1 MKPIAVLSG
10 DKRQDYINQYLNENG
25 YPAYL
30 KSTMD
35 FNKDKYIVCS
45 TPLCKKG
52 KYLNCDFYSS
62 FPIETF
68 TKLLKP
74 NQIIFGGSIP
84 KELPDADNIKFI
96 DVLADE
102 TVVWNNSVLTAEG
115 LVSYIINNTDFTI
128 NKSKILIL
136 GFGKC
141 GINIARTL
149 SALSGKIS
157 IYDHTAIHLT
167 QARAYGYEGI
177 DYEDLINHMNK
188 FDIIINTVPM
198 EIFKEAHYSKM
209 KNDCS
214 LFEIASS
221 PYGFHKD
228 LAKKYRLSLITC
240 PGIPGAT
247 APKSAGELIAKSII
261 SYLERTEINGSQ
273 L

>member
-10 DKRQDYINQYLNENG
+10 DKRQNYISQYLKEKG

-30 KSTMD
+30 KSTMN
-35 FNKDKYIVCS
+35 FNQDKYIVCS

-62 FPIETF
+62 FPMETF
-68 TKLLKP
+68 VKLLKP

-84 KELPDADNIKFI
+84 QNLRHVDNIKFI
-96 DVLADE
+96 DVLDDE
-102 TVVWNNSVLTAEG
+102 SVVWNNSILTAEG
-115 LVSYIINNTDFTI
+115 LVSYIIENTDFTI
-128 NKSKILIL
+128 NNAKILIL

-141 GINIARTL
+141 GINIARIL
-149 SALSGKIS
+149 AALSGKIS
-157 IYDHTAIHLT
+157 VYDHTSIHLT

-177 DYEDLINHMNK
+177 DYEDLINHIHK
-188 FDIIINTVPM
+188 FDIIINTVPK
-198 EIFKEAHYSKM
+198 EILGEIHYGKI

-221 PYGFHKD
+221 PYGFHKE
-228 LAKKYRLSLITC
+228 LAEKHHLSLITC

-261 SYLERTEINGSQ
+261 SYLERTEINGS
-273 L
+273 

>member
-10 DKRQDYINQYLNENG
+10 DKRQYYINQYLNQQG

-35 FNKDKYIVCS
+35 FNNDEYIICS

-52 KYLNCDFYSS
+52 KYVNCDFYSS

-68 TKLLKP
+68 LKLLKP
-74 NQIIFGGSIP
+74 NQTIFGGSIP
-84 KELPDADNIKFI
+84 KEIRNSSNIKFI
-96 DVLADE
+96 DVLDDE
-102 TVVWNNSVLTAEG
+102 NVVWNNAVLTAEG
-115 LVSYIINNTDFTI
+115 LVSYIIDNTDFTI
-128 NKSKILIL
+128 NNARILIL

-141 GINIARTL
+141 GINIARIL
-149 SALSGKIS
+149 DALSGKIS

-177 DYEDLINHMNK
+177 YYEDLVNYMNR
-188 FDIIINTVPM
+188 FDIIINTVPK
-198 EIFKEAHYSKM
+198 EIFKEIHYSKI
-209 KNDCS
+209 KRSCS

-221 PYGFHKD
+221 PYGFNED
-228 LAKKYRLSLITC
+228 FVNKYRLSLITC
-240 PGIPGAT
+240 LGIPGVT

-261 SYLERTEINGSQ
+261 SYLERTEINGS
-273 L
+273 

>member
-10 DKRQDYINQYLNENG
+10 DKRQDYINQYLNQHG

-35 FNKDKYIVCS
+35 FNNDKYIICS

-52 KYLNCDFYSS
+52 KYVNCDFYSS

-68 TKLLKP
+68 INLLKP
-74 NQIIFGGSIP
+74 NQIVFGGSIP
-84 KELPDADNIKFI
+84 KEIRNAGTIKFI
-96 DVLADE
+96 DILDDE
-102 TVVWNNSVLTAEG
+102 NVVWNNSVLTAEG
-115 LVSYIINNTDFTI
+115 LVSYIINSTDFTI
-128 NKSKILIL
+128 NNAKILIL

-141 GINIARTL
+141 GINIARL
-149 SALSGKIS
+149 LNALSGEIS

-167 QARAYGYEGI
+167 QAKAYGYEGI
-177 DYEDLINHMNK
+177 DYEDIIRHISK
-188 FDIIINTVPM
+188 FDIIINTVPK
-198 EIFKEAHYSKM
+198 EIFTEMHYNKI

-221 PYGFHKD
+221 PYGFNEE
-228 LAKKYRLSLITC
+228 LVNKYRLSLITC

-261 SYLERTEINGSQ
+261 SYLERTEINGS
-273 L
+273 